1 MKTSLL
7 YSLKRN
13 ARAGEKRI
21 ESKSILTILLL
32 LFVTLA
38 LAGCEG
44 MESGSS
50 GAASPWPAAATG
62 HATFPASQTG
72 FASALNGQWYH
83 DGKPTS
89 IRVDPDGRNLTI
101 IDENGFRTSGVANS
115 PYEFDVR
122 GLKGSVDHGGRRI
135 SWSMAERGR
144 GNHIRA
150 DLILVP
156 LPGSRALAD
165 GGITM
170 VNQQASA
177 CRPAV

>member
-7 YSLKRN
+7 YTLKRN
-13 ARAGEKRI
+13 ARAGEKLI
-21 ESKSILTILLL
+21 ESKSNLTILLL
-32 LFVTLA
+32 LFVALA

-44 MESGSS
+44 MESASS
-50 GAASPWPAAATG
+50 GAASPAAPTG
-62 HATFPASQTG
+62 HSASPVSQTG
-72 FASALNGQWYH
+72 FASALIGQWYH

-135 SWSMAERGR
+135 SWS
-144 GNHIRA
+144 N
-150 DLILVP
+150 
-156 LPGSRALAD
+156 
-165 GGITM
+165 GGTWT
-170 VNQQASA
+170 
-177 CRPAV
+177 R